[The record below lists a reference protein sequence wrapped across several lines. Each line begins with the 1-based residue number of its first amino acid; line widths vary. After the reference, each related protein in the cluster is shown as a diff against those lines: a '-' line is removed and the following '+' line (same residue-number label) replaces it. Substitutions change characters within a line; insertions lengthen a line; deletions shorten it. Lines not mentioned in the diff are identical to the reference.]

1 MVINFISNLFVN
13 KQELRGMDYVRN
25 NILYSILNK
34 CQLTSKTNL
43 TTFFLITATL
53 MLITSPFA
61 INDAYANHLS
71 DELKWQ
77 LVFISSHP
85 ACSNYHYQMT
95 SIYNDITLKYLDL
108 YQVEQSSYDPLCIPE
123 KKYFS
128 DYQSPHDLDLIILVY
143 DKNLGQKELHG
154 NKMGGLYSHSGLDRT
169 QNHAVIICDCP
180 NFYYSDPPWILTHE
194 LSHFVLYYKD
204 YQMSVIEDV
213 IHETDAIY
221 DQCLESY
228 TDECKSISTKLQAGP
243 GEYAYSVMPVYQPA
257 TVIKSVK
264 ENQQKSN
271 MSPVVSELS
280 KVITKWWASDKITD
294 GDYANAIGYVVDN
307 KVLSSHEDLTIVM
320 ADDPIDE
327 TVTWE
332 EVMEEITPPYWAHT
346 SFVDE
351 EDKIDNMLSMIPANL
366 LSNDIPRF
374 SEDNSLGLPDWFKET
389 ANWWAN
395 DEITNKDFNRNVEYL
410 LKSGIIQS
418 HTSEI
423 FQELVNEVDSSAVSK
438 NTLENKQTLIDVEPL
453 VDTNKIQKLV
463 NNETPSIYS
472 EEFKG
477 ITDGVNSLVISGDL
491 EPIRAKALMGKLDAS
506 IKQFNAEK
514 TSGGCKY
521 LDAFTNQVNSFIEK
535 NNLSQTNGQLLL
547 DSAQTIKQ
555 NSC

>member
-1 MVINFISNLFVN
+1 
-13 KQELRGMDYVRN
+13 
-25 NILYSILNK
+25 
-34 CQLTSKTNL
+34 
-43 TTFFLITATL
+43 LITATL

-169 QNHAVIICDCP
+169 QNHAVIICDCA

-204 YQMSVIEDV
+204 YQMSVIEEL
-213 IHETDAIY
+213 IHVTDAKY
-221 DQCLESY
+221 DQCLEQY
-228 TDECKSISTKLQAGP
+228 TDGCKSISTKLGAGP
-243 GEYAYSVMPVYQPA
+243 GDYGYSVMPVYQPA
-257 TVIKSVK
+257 LGVVSAK
-264 ENQQKSN
+264 ENQQKNNVPLDLSD
-271 MSPVVSELS
+271 LS
-280 KVITKWWASDKITD
+280 KIITKWWADDKITD

-307 KVLSSHEDLTIVM
+307 DVLSSHEDLQIVM
-320 ADDPIDE
+320 ADDPFDDIQ
-327 TVTWE
+327 TWE
-332 EVMEEITPPYWAHT
+332 ELLEEITPKYWDRPT
-346 SFVDE
+346 EV
-351 EDKIDNMLSMIPANL
+351 EDNSNELFSRIPSNL
-366 LSNDIPRF
+366 LSDDISRF
-374 SEDNSLGLPDWFKET
+374 SEDGSLGLPDWFKET
-389 ANWWAN
+389 ADWWAN
-395 DEITNKDFNRNVEYL
+395 DEITNKEFNRNVEYL
-410 LKSGIIQS
+410 LKSGIIQP

-423 FQELVNEVDSSAVSK
+423 LQELVNEVDSSAVSK
-438 NTLENKQTLIDVEPL
+438 NTLENEQTQIDVEPL

-463 NNETPSIYS
+463 NNETPLIYS